1 MLRRLFI
8 LSLAATL
15 LLGLLPIP
23 TERMFVD
30 PTVTSGDS
38 DYVTVHG
45 VPRFFF
51 VSSSDV
57 AHRPATT
64 TLVGHFLLDWALAF
78 AVLATIYAI
87 RGDQAQ

>member
-38 DYVTVHG
+38 DYVTG
-45 VPRFFF
+45 LK
-51 VSSSDV
+51 SDGSTQSY
-57 AHRPATT
+57 P
-64 TLVGHFLLDWALAF
+64 
-78 AVLATIYAI
+78 
-87 RGDQAQ
+87 QN